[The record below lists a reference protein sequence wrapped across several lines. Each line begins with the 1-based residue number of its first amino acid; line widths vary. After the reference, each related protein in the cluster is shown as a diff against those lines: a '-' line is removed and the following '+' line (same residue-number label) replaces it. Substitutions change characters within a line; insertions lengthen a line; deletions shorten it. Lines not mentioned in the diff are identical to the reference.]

1 MFGQSSDFPKL
12 LPKVHVARL
21 ETCPDLRHDRPR
33 RVERGPSKSESC
45 TQYKK
50 DLIQRMAIPVR
61 LLMQTGIDS
70 RVYEFSGFRLEV
82 AQRRLLHLGRPLP
95 IKPKILDLLL
105 FLVERHGQLITKD
118 QLMKSIW
125 PDAIVEENNITVSIS
140 MLRKTLGDNRVNPQ
154 FIETVPRR
162 GYRFVAE
169 VTEVSAEETPRGPTR
184 QLTLQAEPEEETID
198 SLAVLPIEGS
208 DKDVNVEYLSDGITE
223 SIINMLSRIP
233 KLRVLACSTIF
244 RFKGKEINPQEVGQ
258 LVNVKAVMTIRVIRL
273 GEQLIIRSELVK
285 AADGSQL
292 WGEQYNRTV
301 SDVLAIQDEIAKAI
315 TESLKFKLDGDDK
328 TPLIKQPT
336 ENIQAYNLY
345 LRGRYFWN
353 KYSKDWVMK
362 AIEVFEE
369 AISIDA
375 SYALAYCGL
384 ADAYFRLSNIHFP
397 PREVLP
403 KAKEAA
409 LKALEIDENL
419 AEAHSSLG
427 LIKVYYD
434 HDWEGAE
441 SEFRKAL
448 ELNPYLVSAHQR
460 YGSYLTFMGRF
471 EESIRHYEDA
481 LSLDPFS
488 LQINMNLATTYF
500 LRGEYERSIALLKKT
515 GELEPNY
522 MPIHFVLGC
531 VYIEQGRL
539 EEAIAEFQII
549 HKMDKEAYLALG
561 FMGYAYALLGQRVEA
576 ETVLNVLQD
585 ISHRK
590 YVSPYSILVIHLAL
604 GPPER
609 VFELLEQLF
618 EERNDW
624 LVWLKVSP
632 ELKGLRSDPRF
643 KDVLNRVGFP
653 Y

>member
-169 VTEVSAEETPRGPTR
+169 VTEVYAEETPRGPTR

-561 FMGYAYALLGQRVEA
+561 FMGYAYALLGRRVEA

-604 GPPER
+604 GPQER
-609 VFELLEQLF
+609 VFELLEQLL